1 MKTLGNLL
9 ATKEIEKI
17 KHPAKAGIFLCQKTQ
32 RLTLLKIRTEAL
44 LTLLKSR
51 PEALLTP
58 YSFLLTLLNRQR
70 FL

>member
-32 RLTLLKIRTEAL
+32 RLTLFNTELFAI
-44 LTLLKSR
+44 TFF
-51 PEALLTP
+51 AVNN
-58 YSFLLTLLNRQR
+58 F
-70 FL
+70 F